1 MSGVHPVRSR
11 MRSSTPQKRRCWK
24 WLLRHRL
31 RSRELDCDGLKR
43 RIYYDKAFAST
54 GSERRS
60 VTLEL
65 QMI

>member
-1 MSGVHPVRSR
+1 
-11 MRSSTPQKRRCWK
+11 
-24 WLLRHRL
+24 LRHRL